1 MRILLF
7 LLLPFAASGQ
17 YREFGGTPATPR
29 QDSIMTVHLKG
40 GAWKYSYLAAE
51 WAQHIDAGLRA
62 DSTIAYLWQQKA
74 MPLFKQRKYELAMPY
89 LDKAVQYDPFWLD
102 YRAFMKC
109 IFSKQYRAALADFAA
124 ARALKGN
131 SSVMDHTY
139 AFYEA
144 LCYLQLNEYDSA
156 LRLLEGQVR
165 EHDAKGWTHHLD
177 LYYLGIAYYETG
189 KYREALAAFDRA
201 LGKYSQFAD
210 AYFYKGKCL
219 GQLGR
224 NEEGLAVIRRGKQYY
239 EKGFSINEDNTV
251 YETYPYQVAWRWK
264 TVK

>member
-1 MRILLF
+1 MRF
-7 LLLPFAASGQ
+7 LLLLLLPMAAIAQ
-17 YREFGGTPATPR
+17 YREFGGTPATAR

-40 GAWKYSYLAAE
+40 GAWKYSYLTPE
-51 WAQHIDAGLRA
+51 WTQHIDAGLRA

-74 MPLFKQRKYELAMPY
+74 MPLFKMRKHDLAMEY
-89 LDKAVQYDPFWLD
+89 LDKAVQYDAHWLD

-109 IFSKQYRAALADFAA
+109 IFAKQYRSALQDFAA
-124 ARALKGN
+124 ARAAKGN
-131 SSVMDHTY
+131 ASVMDHTY
-139 AFYEA
+139 DLWSAV
-144 LCYLQLNEYDSA
+144 CHLQLNESDSA
-156 LRLLEGQVR
+156 LRLLQAQIK

-189 KYREALAAFDRA
+189 RYPEALAAFDRA
-201 LGKYSQFAD
+201 IAKYSQFSD

-224 NEEGLAVIRRGKQYY
+224 NEEGLRVIRQGKVFY
-239 EKGFSINEDNTV
+239 EKGYSINEDNSI

-264 TVK
+264 SVK

>member
-1 MRILLF
+1 
-7 LLLPFAASGQ
+7 
-17 YREFGGTPATPR
+17 
-29 QDSIMTVHLKG
+29 MTVHLKH
-40 GAWKYSYLAAE
+40 GAWKYSYLTPE

-74 MPLFKQRKYELAMPY
+74 MPLFKMRKYELALPL
-89 LDKAVQYDPFWLD
+89 LDQAVRYDPHWLD

-109 IFSKQYRAALADFAA
+109 IFTKQYRSALDDFAA
-124 ARALKGN
+124 ARTAKGN
-131 SSVMDHTY
+131 ASVMDHTY

-144 LCYLQLNEYDSA
+144 LCHLQLNEFAEA
-156 LRLLEGQVR
+156 LALLQAQVR

-189 KYREALAAFDRA
+189 RWAEALAAFDRA
-201 LGKYSQFAD
+201 IAKYTQFSD

-224 NEEGLAVIRRGKQYY
+224 NAEGLAVIRAGKAFY
-239 EKGFSINEDNTV
+239 EKGYSINEDNAI
-251 YETYPYQVAWRWK
+251 YETYPYQVAWRWRS
-264 TVK
+264 VR